1 MKLFRFM
8 SFNECYQLLQRET
21 LKNKKDHSKKRGSAS
36 TAKGFCFGIGDEEQ
50 AKKAFRRLKG
60 IVDSEILFV
69 FTLKPESESRFTK
82 CQGRYVDYDKID
94 AEKKTI
100 DHYPFGL
107 EPKCMVDEYCT
118 TSYSL
123 KDFEEYNIYGTLVA
137 TNKDPSD
144 KDFLEL
150 RELGN
155 PFGRS
160 VRDPVFNECS
170 NLSVKILR
178 LIDDQDI
185 TTTRALFALGLAT
198 SMVINFAVK
207 HSGKTPH
214 ECIDAFVDILKSL
227 VFPNNKNQ

>member
-69 FTLKPESESRFTK
+69 FTLKPESHFTK

-100 DHYPFGL
+100 DQYPFGL

-123 KDFEEYNIYGTLVA
+123 KDFEEYKFYGTLVD

-150 RELGN
+150 RDLRNPSGGVTDNPEL
-155 PFGRS
+155 
-160 VRDPVFNECS
+160 NECRK
-170 NLSVKILR
+170 VAEKILR
-178 LIDDQDI
+178 LID
-185 TTTRALFALGLAT
+185 
-198 SMVINFAVK
+198 
-207 HSGKTPH
+207 
-214 ECIDAFVDILKSL
+214 E
-227 VFPNNKNQ
+227 

>member
-8 SFNECYQLLQRET
+8 SFNECYQLLKGET
-21 LKNKKDHSKKRGSAS
+21 LKNNKDHSKKRGSAT
-36 TAKGFCFGIGDEEQ
+36 TAKGFCFGIGGEEQ

-60 IVDSEILFV
+60 IVDSEILFM

-100 DHYPFGL
+100 DQYPFGL
-107 EPKCMVDEYCT
+107 EPKCIVDEYCT

-123 KDFEEYNIYGTLVA
+123 KDFEEYKFYGILVD

-150 RELGN
+150 RDLSGTSKEVTGDPELDESRN
-155 PFGRS
+155 
-160 VRDPVFNECS
+160 VALEIV
-170 NLSVKILR
+170 R
-178 LIDDQDI
+178 LIDNKGIKPGQ
-185 TTTRALFALGLAT
+185 ALVALGVST
-198 SMVINFAVK
+198 SIVIDVAVK

-214 ECIDAFVDILKSL
+214 DCIDAFVDILKSL
-227 VFPNNKNQ
+227 VFPNNKNR

>member
-1 MKLFRFM
+1 MKLYRFM
-8 SFNECYQLLQRET
+8 SFNECYQLLEGET

-60 IVDSEILFV
+60 IVDLEILMV
-69 FTLKPESESRFTK
+69 FTVKPENESHFTK

-100 DHYPFGL
+100 DQYPFGL
-107 EPKCMVDEYCT
+107 EPRCMVDEYCT

-160 VRDPVFNECS
+160 IGDPVFNECS
-170 NLSVKILR
+170 KLAVKILR

-185 TTTRALFALGLAT
+185 TTTRALFALGLST

-214 ECIDAFVDILKSL
+214 DCIDSFVDILKSL
-227 VFPNNKNQ
+227 VFPNNKNR

>member
-1 MKLFRFM
+1 MKLYRFM

-21 LKNKKDHSKKRGSAS
+21 LKNKTDHSNKRGSAS
-36 TAKGFCFGIGDEEQ
+36 TAKGFCFGIGDEER
-50 AKKAFRRLKG
+50 AKKDFRRLKG

-69 FTLKPESESRFTK
+69 FTLKPESEGRFTK
-82 CQGRYVDYDKID
+82 CQGRYVDYGKID

-100 DHYPFGL
+100 DQYPFGQ

-123 KDFEEYNIYGTLVA
+123 KDFDEYKFYGTLVD

-150 RELGN
+150 RDLRNPSGGVTDNPEL
-155 PFGRS
+155 
-160 VRDPVFNECS
+160 NECRK
-170 NLSVKILR
+170 VAEKILR
-178 LIDDQDI
+178 LIDEQDI
-185 TTTRALFALGLAT
+185 TTTRALLALGLST

-227 VFPNNKNQ
+227 VFPNNMNR

>member
-1 MKLFRFM
+1 MKLYRFM

-21 LKNKKDHSKKRGSAS
+21 LKNKTDHSKKRGSAS

-69 FTLKPESESRFTK
+69 FTLKPGSESRFTK
-82 CQGRYVDYDKID
+82 CQGRYVDYDKIN

-100 DHYPFGL
+100 DQYPFGL
-107 EPKCMVDEYCT
+107 EPRCMVDEYCT

-160 VRDPVFNECS
+160 IGDPVFNECS
-170 NLSVKILR
+170 NLAVKILR
-178 LIDDQDI
+178 LINDQDI
-185 TTTRALFALGLAT
+185 TTARALFALGLST

-227 VFPNNKNQ
+227 VFPNNKNR

>member
-8 SFNECYQLLQRET
+8 SFNECYQLLKGET
-21 LKNKKDHSKKRGSAS
+21 LKNKKDHSKKRGSAT

-50 AKKAFRRLKG
+50 AKKDFRRLKG

-69 FTLKPESESRFTK
+69 FTLKPEGEDRFTK

-100 DHYPFGL
+100 DQYPFGL

-123 KDFEEYNIYGTLVA
+123 KDFEEYKFYGTLVD

-150 RELGN
+150 RDLSDTSKEVTGDPELDES
-155 PFGRS
+155 RK
-160 VRDPVFNECS
+160 VALE
-170 NLSVKILR
+170 IIR
-178 LIDDQDI
+178 LIDDKGIKPGQ
-185 TTTRALFALGLAT
+185 ALVALGVST
-198 SMVINFAVK
+198 SIVIDVAAK
-207 HSGKTPH
+207 YSGKTH
-214 ECIDAFVDILKSL
+214 HDCIDSFVDILKSL
-227 VFPNNKNQ
+227 VFPNNKNR

>member
-1 MKLFRFM
+1 MSAEECFKLIK
-8 SFNECYQLLQRET
+8 CET
-21 LKNKKDHSKKRGSAS
+21 LENNTDHSLKRGSAS

-60 IVDSEILFV
+60 IVDFEVLMV
-69 FTLKPESESRFTK
+69 FTVKPESESRFAK
-82 CQGRYVDYDKID
+82 CQGRYVDYGKID

-100 DHYPFGL
+100 DQYPFGL

-118 TSYSL
+118 NSYSL
-123 KDFEEYNIYGTLVA
+123 EDFEEYKFYGTLVD

-150 RELGN
+150 RDLSNPSEEATDDPELKE
-155 PFGRS
+155 S
-160 VRDPVFNECS
+160 SKVAT
-170 NLSVKILR
+170 KILR
-178 LIDDQDI
+178 LLDEQDI
-185 TTTRALFALGLAT
+185 TPGRAMLALGIST

-214 ECIDAFVDILKSL
+214 ECIDAFVGILKSL
-227 VFPNNKNQ
+227 VFPNNKNR

>member
-8 SFNECYQLLQRET
+8 SFIECYQLLQRET
-21 LKNKKDHSKKRGSAS
+21 LKNKTDHSKKRGSAS
-36 TAKGFCFGIGDEEQ
+36 TAKGFCFGIGDAEQ
-50 AKKAFRRLKG
+50 AKKDFRRLKG

-100 DHYPFGL
+100 DQYPFGL
-107 EPKCMVDEYCT
+107 EPKCMVDEFCT
-118 TSYSL
+118 NSYSL
-123 KDFEEYNIYGTLVA
+123 EDFEEYKFYGTFVD

-150 RELGN
+150 RDLSNPSEEATDDPELKESGK
-155 PFGRS
+155 
-160 VRDPVFNECS
+160 VAT
-170 NLSVKILR
+170 KILR
-178 LIDDQDI
+178 LLDEQDI
-185 TTTRALFALGLAT
+185 TPGRAMLALAIST
-198 SMVINFAVK
+198 SMVINFAVT
-207 HSGKTPH
+207 HSRKTH
-214 ECIDAFVDILKSL
+214 HDCIDDFVDILKSL

>member
-1 MKLFRFM
+1 MKLYRFM

-21 LKNKKDHSKKRGSAS
+21 LKNNTNHSKKLGSAS

-60 IVDSEILFV
+60 IVDLEILMV
-69 FTLKPESESRFTK
+69 ATVKPKSERRFTK

-100 DHYPFGL
+100 DQYPFGL

-123 KDFEEYNIYGTLVA
+123 KDFEEYNFYGTLVD
-137 TNKDPSD
+137 THKDPSD
-144 KDFLEL
+144 KDFLAL
-150 RELGN
+150 RDICN

-160 VRDPVFNECS
+160 TGDPVFNECGK
-170 NLSVKILR
+170 LATKILR
-178 LIDDQDI
+178 LIDEQDI
-185 TTTRALFALGLAT
+185 TTTRALFALGLST

-207 HSGKTPH
+207 HSDKTPH
-214 ECIDAFVDILKSL
+214 ECINSFVDILKSL
-227 VFPNNKNQ
+227 VFPKNKDQ

>member
-8 SFNECYQLLQRET
+8 SFNECYQLLGGET
-21 LKNKKDHSKKRGSAS
+21 LKNKTDHSKKRGSAS

-60 IVDSEILFV
+60 IVDLEILMV
-69 FTLKPESESRFTK
+69 FTVKPESESRFTK

-123 KDFEEYNIYGTLVA
+123 KDFEEYKFYGTLVD

-150 RELGN
+150 RDLSDPSKEVSNDPELDES
-155 PFGRS
+155 RK
-160 VRDPVFNECS
+160 VAE
-170 NLSVKILR
+170 KILR
-178 LIDDQDI
+178 LIDEQDI
-185 TTTRALFALGLAT
+185 TTTRALLALGLST

-227 VFPNNKNQ
+227 VFPNNKNR

>member
-8 SFNECYQLLQRET
+8 SFNECYQLLKCET
-21 LKNKKDHSKKRGSAS
+21 LKNKTDHSKKRGSAS

-50 AKKAFRRLKG
+50 AKKDFRRLKG

-100 DHYPFGL
+100 DKYPFGL

-118 TSYSL
+118 NSYSL
-123 KDFEEYNIYGTLVA
+123 KDFEEYKFYGTLVN
-137 TNKDPSD
+137 TNKDPSA

-150 RELGN
+150 RDLSNTSKEVTGDPELEES
-155 PFGRS
+155 RK
-160 VRDPVFNECS
+160 VALE
-170 NLSVKILR
+170 IIR
-178 LIDDQDI
+178 LIDDKGIKPGQ
-185 TTTRALFALGLAT
+185 ALVALGVST
-198 SMVINFAVK
+198 SIVIDVAAK
-207 HSGKTPH
+207 YSGKTH
-214 ECIDAFVDILKSL
+214 HDCIDSFVDILKSL
-227 VFPNNKNQ
+227 VFPNNKN

>member
-1 MKLFRFM
+1 MKLYRFM
-8 SFNECYQLLQRET
+8 SFNECYQLLKGET

-50 AKKAFRRLKG
+50 AKKDFRRLKG

-69 FTLKPESESRFTK
+69 FTLNPESEIRFTK

-100 DHYPFGL
+100 DQYPFGL

-123 KDFEEYNIYGTLVA
+123 KDFEEYKFYGTLVD

-144 KDFLEL
+144 NDFLEL
-150 RELGN
+150 RDLSNTSKQPTDDPDLNKCRKLSMEILGL
-155 PFGRS
+155 FG
-160 VRDPVFNECS
+160 
-170 NLSVKILR
+170 K
-178 LIDDQDI
+178 QDI
-185 TTTRALFALGLAT
+185 TAKQALLALGITT
-198 SMVINFAVK
+198 SVVIDFAVK
-207 HSGKTPH
+207 DTGKTYYDG
-214 ECIDAFVDILKSL
+214 IDDFADILKSL
-227 VFPNNKNQ
+227 AFSYNKNR